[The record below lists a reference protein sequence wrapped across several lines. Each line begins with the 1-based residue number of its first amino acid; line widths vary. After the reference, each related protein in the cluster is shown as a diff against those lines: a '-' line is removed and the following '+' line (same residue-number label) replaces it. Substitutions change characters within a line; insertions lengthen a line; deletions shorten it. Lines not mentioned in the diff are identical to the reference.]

1 MLKYSDKRRNNNWIN
16 NTEKHPGV
24 IVFPEDKIT
33 ESYIITALSDIPT
46 SCPS

>member
-1 MLKYSDKRRNNNWIN
+1 MLKYSDWRRDNNWIN
-16 NTEKHPGV
+16 NTEMHPRV

-33 ESYIITALSDIPT
+33 ESYIITPLSDIST

>member
-1 MLKYSDKRRNNNWIN
+1 MLKYIDKRRNNNWIN

-24 IVFPEDKIT
+24 IVFPEDKTT
-33 ESYIITALSDIPT
+33 ESYIITTLSDIPT